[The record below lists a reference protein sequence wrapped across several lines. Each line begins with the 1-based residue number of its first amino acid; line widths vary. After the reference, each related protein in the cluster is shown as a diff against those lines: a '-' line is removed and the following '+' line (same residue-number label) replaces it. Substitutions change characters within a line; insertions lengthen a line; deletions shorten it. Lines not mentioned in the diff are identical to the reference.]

1 MKHLYF
7 SHCDGDKAVPKAL
20 HKSVADAIAAVKTK
34 LAGGASPRIRDE
46 ILNRL
51 TSEGWSG
58 EVRVAAD
65 SEMTITSIRDHVG
78 LCLQTGNM
86 ARAPYDLLKLQT
98 LYYDGHIRAAIM
110 IVPSRDAAKR
120 LGKGLVDASRLE
132 REMAIF
138 KKAYNV
144 PTIVFS
150 LEA

>member
-1 MKHLYF
+1 MRHLHF
-7 SHCDGDKAVPKAL
+7 SHCGGDKAVPKAL
-20 HKSVADAIAAVKTK
+20 QTSVSDAIGAVKTK
-34 LAGGASPRIRDE
+34 LTEGASQDIRDE
-46 ILNRL
+46 ILGRL
-51 TSEGWSG
+51 TAEGWSA

-98 LYYDGHIRAAIM
+98 LYYDGHIRAAVM
-110 IVPSRDAAKR
+110 IVPSRDAAKK

-132 REMAIF
+132 REMTIF

-144 PTIVFS
+144 PTVVYS

>member
-1 MKHLYF
+1 VKHLHF

-20 HKSVADAIAAVKTK
+20 HKSVSDAIAAVKTK
-34 LAGGASPRIRDE
+34 LVEGASPAVRDE
-46 ILNRL
+46 IMGRL
-51 TSEGWSG
+51 TSEGWSA
-58 EVRVAAD
+58 EVRVSAD

-98 LYYDGHIRAAIM
+98 LYYEGYIRAAVL
-110 IVPSRDAAKR
+110 IVPSRDAAKK
-120 LGKGLVDASRLE
+120 LGKGLVDASRLA
-132 REMAIF
+132 RELAIF

-144 PTIVFS
+144 PTVVFS

>member
-1 MKHLYF
+1 VRHLHF
-7 SHCDGDKAVPKAL
+7 SHCGGDKAVPKTL
-20 HKSVADAIAAVKTK
+20 QTSVSDAIDAVKTK
-34 LAGGASPRIRDE
+34 LTEGASQDIRDE
-46 ILNRL
+46 ILGRL
-51 TSEGWSG
+51 TTEGWSA

-98 LYYDGHIRAAIM
+98 LYYDGHIKAAVM
-110 IVPSRDAAKR
+110 IVPSRDAAKK

-132 REMAIF
+132 REMTIF

-144 PTIVFS
+144 PTVVYS

>member
-1 MKHLYF
+1 
-7 SHCDGDKAVPKAL
+7 
-20 HKSVADAIAAVKTK
+20 
-34 LAGGASPRIRDE
+34 
-46 ILNRL
+46 
-51 TSEGWSG
+51 
-58 EVRVAAD
+58 
-65 SEMTITSIRDHVG
+65 
-78 LCLQTGNM
+78 
-86 ARAPYDLLKLQT
+86 
-98 LYYDGHIRAAIM
+98 M

>member
-1 MKHLYF
+1 MRHLQF
-7 SHCDGDKAVPKAL
+7 SHCDGDKAVSKAL
-20 HKSVADAIAAVKTK
+20 QKSVADAISAVKTK
-34 LAGGASPRIRDE
+34 LAEGASPGIRDE
-46 ILNRL
+46 IVDRL
-51 TSEGWSG
+51 TSEGWSA

-98 LYYDGHIRAAIM
+98 LYYDGHIRAAVM
-110 IVPSRDAAKR
+110 IVPSRDAAKK

-132 REMAIF
+132 REMSIF

-144 PTIVFS
+144 PTVVFS
-150 LEA
+150 LEV